1 MDPLYVERVQQ
12 FFLTEFV
19 GDNPLTGCAVIA
31 ERAGNNK
38 KLVSV
43 QLREEHMAK
52 YWAIWKSLLIAM
64 VTMSTQRT
72 FVPELL
78 SKTTKQTT
86 RNILDIERAYLVAT
100 KPRYLDD
107 VVEDCFQYIEDKQPA
122 VRCHNDLGHLRLL
135 QGFVSDLLCIENR
148 YLANAV
154 ARLSETNQ
162 QSMPLIGGIS
172 QQPMSLYP
180 HMSVG
185 YDFDEIKELCETL
198 RNIHDSISQLIRGL

>member
-1 MDPLYVERVQQ
+1 MNPLYVERVQQ
-12 FFLTEFV
+12 YFLTEFV
-19 GDNPLTGCAVIA
+19 RDNPLSNSILIS
-31 ERAGNNK
+31 ERAGRDK
-38 KLVSV
+38 KLISIPV
-43 QLREEHMAK
+43 REEHMAK
-52 YWAIWKSLLIAM
+52 YWAIWKAILIAM

-72 FVPELL
+72 FVPEIT
-78 SKTTKQTT
+78 SEATKHAT

-148 YLANAV
+148 YLANVV